1 MLSTRNRYDPSRI
14 SLVVGRERRK
24 DEGFGRV
31 LENGDG
37 DVAVFVRVYNVLD
50 VEVVVTGS
58 VGEGG
63 MPNEDLLTRLRESGG
78 VRPPGGYLGD
88 WWGELDTD
96 GGVFGS
102 ERTRV
107 NESLFERFEQGREGF
122 RWDEDRRVGFE
133 LSSFAPRCEL
143 PGSIQYSE
151 GKKHQQVFTR
161 RRSSRHQINDWRS
174 ILV

>member
-1 MLSTRNRYDPSRI
+1 MLSTRNRYDLSRI

-88 WWGELDTD
+88 W
-96 GGVFGS
+96 
-102 ERTRV
+102 
-107 NESLFERFEQGREGF
+107 
-122 RWDEDRRVGFE
+122 
-133 LSSFAPRCEL
+133 
-143 PGSIQYSE
+143 
-151 GKKHQQVFTR
+151 
-161 RRSSRHQINDWRS
+161 
-174 ILV
+174 